1 MALDPL
7 GLASDDEIRA
17 VLFRV
22 ELESFVRSLPKGLDF
37 ELQEGGSNLSSGQRQ
52 LLCLARALLRGSRI
66 IVLDEA
72 TAQIDVETDACIQRT
87 IRREFAQSTVVVIA
101 HRLGTVI
108 DSDFIMVLER
118 GELQEF
124 GSPSEL
130 MEIEGSRL
138 GEFMREMI
146 R

>member
-1 MALDPL
+1 
-7 GLASDDEIRA
+7 
-17 VLFRV
+17 
-22 ELESFVRSLPKGLDF
+22 
-37 ELQEGGSNLSSGQRQ
+37 
-52 LLCLARALLRGSRI
+52 
-66 IVLDEA
+66 
-72 TAQIDVETDACIQRT
+72 
-87 IRREFAQSTVVVIA
+87 
-101 HRLGTVI
+101 VI